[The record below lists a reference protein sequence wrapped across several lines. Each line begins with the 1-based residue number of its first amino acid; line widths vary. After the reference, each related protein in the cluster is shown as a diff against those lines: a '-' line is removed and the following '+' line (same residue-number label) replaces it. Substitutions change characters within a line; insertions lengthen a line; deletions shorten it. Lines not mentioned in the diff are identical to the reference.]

1 MVLLVHHSISPQSRK
16 VRLIMAEK
24 KMLFVLKE
32 EEPWNISPDIRKI
45 NPSGDLP
52 VLIFDG
58 NVVSGNYAITEYLEE
73 SNPQY
78 KLMPTDVKERAEV
91 RRLMDWFD
99 TKFYNEVYKYVVAE
113 KIIKRFQFKLAPNSK
128 VLKVGLNNLRFH
140 MEYIDYLA
148 DKNNY
153 IAGKNLSLADLTIA
167 AHLSILDYLFIVINL
182 KSFLKSLNSHS
193 ILITSFLE
201 FNNYSGFSRNR
212 TYELINHKLKPY
224 LNKKTVI
231 TSIKDELLLNPRY
244 HLFSI
249 I

>member
-16 VRLIMAEK
+16 ARLIMAEK

-45 NPSGDLP
+45 NPSGELP

-58 NVVSGNYAITEYLEE
+58 NIISGNYAITEYLEE

-78 KLMPTDVKERAEV
+78 KLMPVDVKERAEV
-91 RRLMDWFD
+91 RRIMDWFD

-113 KIIKRFQFKLAPNSK
+113 KIIKRFQYKQAPNSK

-153 IAGKNLSLADLTIA
+153 IAGKTLSLADLTIA
-167 AHLSILDYLFIVINL
+167 AHLSVLDYLGDISWSEYKNAKLWYAKIKSRPSFKDIL
-182 KSFLKSLNSHS
+182 KDNIKG
-193 ILITSFLE
+193 ITPSV
-201 FNNYSGFSRNR
+201 NYSNLDF
-212 TYELINHKLKPY
+212 
-224 LNKKTVI
+224 
-231 TSIKDELLLNPRY
+231 
-244 HLFSI
+244 
-249 I
+249 